1 MNIVYCIRIHE
12 LLMMYDRTTLRIFL
26 PTGRTNCNEI
36 ILRMRT
42 FPTAYSNYSLMEII
56 WIFNSIIRGYVMSNC

>member
-26 PTGRTNCNEI
+26 PNRRISFNEI
-36 ILRMRT
+36 ILVNGNNT
-42 FPTAYSNYSLMEII
+42 DFLLYNKQIHYE
-56 WIFNSIIRGYVMSNC
+56 